1 MFHFFDFIED
11 MARGAGRIVGAAVGS
26 IAGISSVVIGTTLGI
41 TADMVD
47 EAKEAGCET
56 YEEIREFFDL

>member
-1 MFHFFDFIED
+1 MFDFLDD
-11 MARGAGRIVGAAVGS
+11 MARGVGKVIGITVGS
-26 IAGISSVVIGTTLGI
+26 IVGVSSVVIGTALGI
-41 TADMVD
+41 TTDMVD